1 MRHQHVS
8 VNVWQMMF
16 TSCTYLAL
24 AFLAWLLLR
33 LIHACFWLPGYL
45 TKQRDEELKKEAE
58 KRQKLSEEK
67 QKVQSSE
74 DKADMTDGQIGVGEE
89 SKKTI

>member
-1 MRHQHVS
+1 MRHQQVS

-24 AFLAWLLLR
+24 AFFAWVLLR
-33 LIHACFWLPGYL
+33 LISACFWLPGYL
-45 TKQRDEELKKEAE
+45 TKQRNEEEKKEAE
-58 KRQKLSEEK
+58 EK
-67 QKVQSSE
+67 QKLLEEEKNAQSSGNNDE
-74 DKADMTDGQIGVGEE
+74 VTDGQTVPEE